1 VKERANGPSA
11 RVAGAA
17 RAGAGILE
25 RTGLTRSTLY
35 NIRKRAEERGYD
47 KDRNFIFRNEFF
59 EDNRRLG
66 RAGEKEGK
74 NKKKIFLILNS
85 FFIIVLFPFPPPF
98 LPFLPFTIIAI
109 VLVCGICALCN
120 FNG

>member
-1 VKERANGPSA
+1 MGRAHVSLA
-11 RVAGAA
+11 Q
-17 RAGAGILE
+17 RAQALALLEENVPWTRILE

-59 EDNRRLG
+59 EDNRRSG

-74 NKKKIFLILNS
+74 EKNLFKKKCTRP
-85 FFIIVLFPFPPPF
+85 II
-98 LPFLPFTIIAI
+98 
-109 VLVCGICALCN
+109 
-120 FNG
+120 